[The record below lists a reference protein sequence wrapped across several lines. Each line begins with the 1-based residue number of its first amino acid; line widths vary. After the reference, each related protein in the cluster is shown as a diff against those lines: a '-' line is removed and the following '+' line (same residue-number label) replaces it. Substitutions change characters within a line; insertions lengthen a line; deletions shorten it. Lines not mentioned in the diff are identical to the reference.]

1 MNKILKMVDIEKK
14 YKNETY
20 SVLNKLS
27 LTLNEGDFKSLIGK
41 SGSGKSTVLNLITG
55 LDKPDSGT
63 VYFKGDSISEL
74 SEKELNTF
82 RNKEIG
88 IIYQFHNLLLDFT
101 VIENVMMPLLI
112 TTKKSEAKRRAKE
125 ILVSL
130 DLGNKLNKYPE
141 ELSGGEKQRVAIA
154 RALINNPKLILAD
167 EPTGSL
173 DEKNAK
179 NVFDLL
185 MKLNKEKNITIL
197 LITHDLNLAN
207 KTQNVSE
214 LKDGKIINVK

>member
-1 MNKILKMVDIEKK
+1 VNKILKMVDIEKK